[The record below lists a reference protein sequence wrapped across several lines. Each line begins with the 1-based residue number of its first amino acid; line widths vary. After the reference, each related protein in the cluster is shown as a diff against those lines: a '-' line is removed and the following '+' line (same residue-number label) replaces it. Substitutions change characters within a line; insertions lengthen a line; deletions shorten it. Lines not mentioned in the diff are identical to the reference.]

1 LDDDAAGVV
10 AADVEIGAETL
21 WRLATR
27 GITVQTAGKLATT
40 HGDATLSNAVLEIVS
55 IVWEPRS

>member
-10 AADVEIGAETL
+10 AAEVEIGAETL

-27 GITVQTAGKLATT
+27 GITVQTARKLATT
-40 HGDATLSNAVLEIVS
+40 HGDTTLSNAVLEIVS